1 MSVVSFSPSRQTFD
15 APRVPP
21 HSVEA
26 EQAVLGALML
36 DGRALPKVQD
46 WLAEGDFYRRD
57 HQIIYRA
64 ILALVAQGKPFDA
77 VTLGEWADDDG
88 TDFDS
93 CYVLE
98 LASTTPSA
106 ANVVAYAE
114 IVLEKSRLRQAIDAG
129 TALANNA
136 YEPAGRSSA
145 DVVAMAQH
153 QLAALQSSG
162 SRGGLQPMAQAMRGW
177 WDALLHRYELG
188 ERMTGLPT
196 PWAALNDLTFGL
208 QPSDLIVVGARPA
221 MGKSVIGFNL
231 AAFTALRGN
240 RVALFSLEMP
250 REQVVQRCVSAL
262 GEIPHDWLRSPAVDK
277 NADYW
282 GRLTAAVPQLKA
294 APLLIDDQAAL
305 AVEQIV
311 ARTKRAH
318 MQSPLSL
325 VVVDHLH
332 IVRIKGDNPVR
343 ELGDVSRALKALAKE
358 LSIPVV
364 LLAQLNRGNTGRP
377 DKRPTMADLRASGEI
392 EQDADFVMLPH
403 REDYYRPDPE
413 THDNALELIIG
424 KARNAPAGKSIW
436 LQTRFDIMRLDDWE
450 GSPPKPMATTRAGRG
465 RDRAAGFD
473 A

>member
-1 MSVVSFSPSRQTFD
+1 MNAVVRFPGAAE
-15 APRVPP
+15 APRLPP
-21 HSVEA
+21 FRVEA
-26 EQAVLGALML
+26 EQAVLGAILIHNP
-36 DGRALPKVQD
+36 ALAQVQG
-46 WLAEGDFYRRD
+46 WLSESDFYRAD
-57 HQIIYRA
+57 HQRLYRE
-64 ILALVAQGKPFDA
+64 ILSLAASGQPFDS
-77 VTLGEWADDDG
+77 VTLAEMEPADG
-88 TDFDS
+88 QR
-93 CYVLE
+93 YVLE

-106 ANVVAYAE
+106 ANIVAYAE
-114 IVLEKSRLRQAIDAG
+114 IVVEQSRLRQAIDAG
-129 TALANNA
+129 MTLANNA

-145 DVVAMAQH
+145 DVVAMAQST
-153 QLAALQSSG
+153 LAGLQASV
-162 SRGGLQPMAQAMRGW
+162 SRGGLQDMAACMKSW
-177 WDALLHRYELG
+177 WAGLLERYETG

-305 AVEQIV
+305 TVEQIV

-450 GSPPKPMATTRAGRG
+450 GSPPKPMATARAGRG